1 MSLDINKIT
10 FLYGQTEYDILKNA
24 LHLSDYVELAQK
36 KGYMALTIT
45 DPNLFGAYKFIT
57 ECHKHGIKPIVGLEI
72 TYEINSFKD
81 VILGY
86 AKNIEGY
93 KELIKISSEN
103 KLYDKVFSLEELKKY
118 KNITFISTINTFL
131 NKTKVELDRIIK
143 PYLELNDFSIGIDLS
158 LNNDFKDLYN
168 YALENNIRVYPLNKT
183 LYIEDSDRI
192 LYETLSKI
200 GNNQILDGN
209 FNYIEKDKLIDIFK
223 IYPKV
228 FEDVTNFVDS
238 IEDFD
243 IKTNVSVPHFKN
255 NMNMSSKDY
264 LAYLC
269 NKGLKKRLE
278 QNTQSNI
285 QIYNDRLNY
294 ELSVIN
300 KMGYDDYFLI
310 VWDYVLY
317 AKKNDVLVGPGR
329 GSACSSLVAY
339 TLGITNV
346 DPIKYNLLFERFL
359 NIERVTMPDIDID
372 FPDDKRD
379 FVLEYVKN
387 KYGKN
392 CVASIVAFSTIQKKS
407 IVRDLGKLLNIDPLK
422 LKIISEALSKT
433 NVNDLLKEYE
443 NNETIY
449 SFLTLANKL
458 EGYPKTLTTHAS
470 GIIISDLPLTNYVA
484 LQNGSLDLYQTQF
497 ESDDLAAIGLLKMD
511 FLVLRNLQIVDKT
524 LKYIPTL
531 NNISINNIPFDDKK
545 TYDMLSRADT
555 DLIFQLEGEGIR
567 KTIKK
572 LKPNNINDII
582 ALLALYRPGPMEEI
596 DNYIARKNGEK
607 FDYIH
612 PDLEPILKETYG
624 IIVYQEQIMLIAH
637 NFAGLSLGEADI
649 LRRAVSKKKSEVL
662 IKEREKFV
670 ASSLNKGYSSE
681 VANKIYDY
689 IVKFAEYG
697 FNKAHAVGY
706 AILLYQMAYLKAN
719 FTKEFM
725 ISALNVGTTKSET
738 NIYIDYLKRKRIK
751 VYNPDINVSNTE
763 FCLYNDGVILPLT
776 EITSISKNKA
786 LDIIKNRENGYIS
799 FEDFT
804 SKNSLS
810 NDELSNLI
818 FSCAFDNFEKTKK
831 NLFENKKNYAYLDD
845 LIDDEEEYDIKYLR
859 QKELESLG
867 YNLKYDL
874 FNDIPNL
881 YIKYH
886 CKNIKDQ
893 IKQKEITTIIRF
905 NKIKEIKTKKSETM
919 LVGSLT
925 DSFVELPFVIFPS
938 TYKNIIEIDTNTL
951 YLAIGNLNKDKF
963 NMVNFY
969 FRDIKKV

>member
-1 MSLDINKIT
+1 MSVDINKIT
-10 FLYGQTEYDILKNA
+10 FLYGQTEYNILKNA
-24 LHLSDYVELAQK
+24 LHLKDYVELAK
-36 KGYMALTIT
+36 EKGYETLTIT
-45 DPNLFGAYKFIT
+45 DSNLFGTYKFIT
-57 ECHKHGIKPIVGLEI
+57 LCHKHGIKPVVGLEI
-72 TYEINSFKD
+72 NYQYASFND

-86 AKNIEGY
+86 AKNSDGY
-93 KELIKISSEN
+93 KELIQISSEN
-103 KLYDKVFSLEELKKY
+103 KLNNKIFSLDELKEY
-118 KNITFISTINTFL
+118 KNLIFVSTYNTFL
-131 NKTKVELDRIIK
+131 NKTDEDKEYISS
-143 PYLELNDFSIGIDLS
+143 YLKLNDFYIGIDLS
-158 LNNDFKDLYN
+158 FDKDSKHLYN
-168 YALENNIRVYPLNKT
+168 FALKNNIKVLPLMKT
-183 LYIEDSDRI
+183 LYNNLDDRV
-192 LYETLSKI
+192 LYETLAKI
-200 GNNQILDGN
+200 GNNEILQGDFRYKN
-209 FNYIEKDKLIDIFK
+209 KEELLISFKD
-223 IYPKV
+223 YPKV
-228 FEDVTNFVDS
+228 FEDVILFQNS
-238 IEDFD
+238 IKEFE
-243 IKTNVSVPHFKN
+243 IKAKVSLPHFN
-255 NMNMSSKDY
+255 NNLNLRSKDY

-278 QNTQSNI
+278 HNSSYNI
-285 QIYNDRLNY
+285 DVYNERLNY

-300 KMGYDDYFLI
+300 QMGYDDYFLI

-359 NIERVTMPDIDID
+359 NIERVSMPDIDID

-387 KYGKN
+387 KYGDK

-407 IVRDLGKLLNIDPLK
+407 IIRDLGKLYNIDSLK
-422 LKIISEALSKT
+422 LKVISEALNNT
-433 NVNDLLKEYE
+433 EIEILLKEYE
-443 NNETIY
+443 GNDSIY
-449 SFLTLANKL
+449 SFLTLCNRL

-470 GIIISDLPLTNYVA
+470 GIIISESPLTDYVA

-497 ESDDLAAIGLLKMD
+497 ESDDLASIGLLKMD

-531 NNISINNIPFDDKK
+531 NNININNIPLDDKK
-545 TYDMLSRADT
+545 TYDMLSHADT

-612 PDLEPILKETYG
+612 KDLEPILKETYG
-624 IIVYQEQIMLIAH
+624 IIVYQEQIMLIAN

-649 LRRAVSKKKSEVL
+649 LRRAVSKKKSDVL

-670 ASSLNKGYSSE
+670 ESSTNKGYSNE

-719 FTKEFM
+719 FTKEF
-725 ISALNVGTTKSET
+725 ILSALNVGTTKSET
-738 NIYIDYLKRKRIK
+738 KKYIEYLKRKQIK
-751 VYNPDINVSNTE
+751 IYNPDINISTVE
-763 FCLYNDGVILPLT
+763 FCIFNDGVILPLT

-786 LDIIKNRENGYIS
+786 LEIIKNRENGYVS

-804 SKNSLS
+804 SKNNLN
-810 NDELSNLI
+810 NDEISNLI
-818 FSCAFDNFEKTKK
+818 FSGCFDKFNKTKK
-831 NLFENKKNYAYLDD
+831 NLYENKKSYAYLDD
-845 LIDDEEEYDIKYLR
+845 IIEDEKEFDIAYLR
-859 QKELESLG
+859 QRELETLG

-874 FNDIPNL
+874 FNDISNL

-893 IKQKEITTIIRF
+893 IKQKEINTIIRF
-905 NKIKEIKTKKSETM
+905 IKTKEINTKKRETM

-938 TYKNIIEIDTNTL
+938 TYKYINEIDTNTL
-951 YLAIGNLNKDKF
+951 YLAKGSLNKDKF
-963 NMVNFY
+963 NIVNFY